1 MTGGAGYVG
10 CYPCQLSSGRFGWE
24 RQFSS
29 GYGDNLLLLWAEALV
44 EGLALVV
51 EQVCIGGVDAP

>member
-29 GYGDNLLLLWAEALV
+29 GDGDNLLLLWTEAGV
-44 EGLALVV
+44 EGRALVV
-51 EQVCIGGVDAP
+51 EQVCFGGVEVP